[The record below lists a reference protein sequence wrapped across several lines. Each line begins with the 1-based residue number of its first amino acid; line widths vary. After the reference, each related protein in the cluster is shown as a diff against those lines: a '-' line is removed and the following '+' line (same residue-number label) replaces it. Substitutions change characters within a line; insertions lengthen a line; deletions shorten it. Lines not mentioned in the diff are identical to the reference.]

1 MYVHLGGGCLIR
13 ATEIIGIFPVKND
26 IDLYNNLKNKKGR
39 CYETEDLSEN
49 GIIDSVVLTENK
61 LYLSAIS
68 SSTLQ
73 KRVNQNLIYNN
84 GGNNG

>member
-13 ATEIIGIFPVKND
+13 ATDIIGIFPVKND
-26 IDLYNNLKNKKGR
+26 IDLYINLKNKKGR

-73 KRVNQNLIYNN
+73 KRVNQNLIYIN

>member
-13 ATEIIGIFPVKND
+13 ATEIIGIFPVKNNTE
-26 IDLYNNLKNKKGR
+26 LYTGL

-49 GIIDSVVLTENK
+49 GIIDSIVLTDNK
-61 LYLSAIS
+61 MYLSAIS

>member
-73 KRVNQNLIYNN
+73 KRVNQNLIYNS